1 MTDLPEPRD
10 LAAAYLARVEHDAT
24 QGPQP
29 VSPFNPFELWEDWI
43 ERDPDRAWQVF
54 LEIARLRPAD
64 DDILEQ
70 LARRIELLLARHW
83 EFLGRVK
90 ALLGENARLTRI
102 VPRRALMRAH
112 YLPKYQS
119 LEELAEIWLTNHRH
133 ATLAHE
139 VRDLVREDAA
149 RGLAVALELIQRA
162 PFYEF
167 TGYDVMDPLLD
178 LLRQHGAEVIEGVET
193 AAEESIAV
201 RRVLWRMR
209 RQQRTPP
216 GQYDVPEPIW
226 QRVLAAAGDTTEY
239 NTDAPPGARSLLQY
253 DLEALID
260 PWFTYEQ
267 TFWAWTTVNDLIDE
281 EPERG
286 WEVILLLV
294 GRSDDDALG
303 AIGAGPL
310 EDLIRVH
317 HHAFVDRI
325 EAEAARDVAFRAA
338 LAGVWISL
346 ADVPADLADRFY
358 QASGG
363 ELQILKPID
372 ETPPPDIT

>member
-10 LAAAYLARVEHDAT
+10 LAAAYLARVEHNPT
-24 QGPQP
+24 QGPKP
-29 VSPFNPFELWEDWI
+29 IFPFNPFALWEEWI
-43 ERDPDRAWQVF
+43 QSDPDRAWQVF
-54 LEIARLRPAD
+54 LEIVRLRPAD
-64 DDILEQ
+64 DDTLEQ
-70 LARRIELLLARHW
+70 VARRIELLLECHW

-90 ALLGENARLTRI
+90 ALLAENARLTRI
-102 VPRRALMRAH
+102 VPRRALTRAH
-112 YLPKYQS
+112 YLPRYRS
-119 LEELAEIWLTNHRH
+119 LEELAEIWLTHHRQK
-133 ATLAHE
+133 LAHE
-139 VRDLVREDAA
+139 VRDLIRADPAQ
-149 RGLAVALELIQRA
+149 GLAVALELIQRA
-162 PFYEF
+162 PLYEF
-167 TGYDVMDPLLD
+167 TSYDVMDPLLD
-178 LLRQHGAEVIEGVET
+178 LLRQHGAEVIEAVEG

-216 GQYDVPEPIW
+216 GPYDVPEPIW
-226 QRVLAAAGDTTEY
+226 NRVLAAARDTTEY
-239 NTDAPPGARSLLQY
+239 NTEEPPGARSPLPY

-267 TFWAWTTVNDLIDE
+267 TFWAWTTVNDLVHED
-281 EPERG
+281 PERG

-294 GRSDDDALG
+294 ARSDDDALG

-310 EDLIRVH
+310 EDLIRLH
-317 HHAFVDRI
+317 HHTFVGRI
-325 EAEAARDVAFRAA
+325 EAEASRHTAFRAA

-363 ELQILKPID
+363 ELQILDRLD
-372 ETPPPDIT
+372 EMPPPDSA